1 MVAVHMITAL
11 AQKETAK
18 QTILKQL
25 REAGATSAPMPG
37 SVELDGEEAE
47 AALAE
52 LIAAGTV
59 HEARPGL
66 YFVDEAAKKAVES
79 RQRLYRPAGDP
90 HHPQHHRLGGGA
102 GDHGRLTPPDFFAAS
117 SSKRAAA
124 CVYRSVRQKG
134 RGTWKPILLVL
145 SLSAW

>member
-1 MVAVHMITAL
+1 MLTAL

-37 SVELDGEEAE
+37 SVDLDGDEAE

-66 YFVDEAAKKAVES
+66 YFVDEAARKKSKPGNGFIALLAILVLVS
-79 RQRLYRPAGDP
+79 
-90 HHPQHHRLGGGA
+90 
-102 GDHGRLTPPDFFAAS
+102 FAAS
-117 SSKRAAA
+117 LIAIASAA
-124 CVYRSVRQKG
+124 G
-134 RGTWKPILLVL
+134 
-145 SLSAW
+145 